1 MVRLP
6 HASLGAALLIGLLL
20 LSACGDRPAES
31 PADGVRDMLAGRWLR
46 EYHQEG
52 AGVQRVLTMERDGRF
67 FETARVFHAD
77 GAVTEHAHE
86 GKWFFDGTNLKRRYT
101 LFDGR
106 QPSAPQLPYVTHQL
120 SIASRHEFTG
130 TDNLRRRQVRYQ
142 RVREGAGLARL
153 VHHGQ
158 PASLATPHSPA
169 GESALPHNPVR

>member
-6 HASLGAALLIGLLL
+6 RAGLGAALLIGLLL
-20 LSACGDRPAES
+20 PACGDRPAES

-101 LFDGR
+101 LFDGK
-106 QPSAPQLPYVTHQL
+106 QPAAPQLPYVTHQL

-130 TDNLRRRQVRYQ
+130 TDNLRRRQVHYQ
-142 RVREGAGLARL
+142 RVREGATLSRLAQ
-153 VHHGQ
+153 HGQ
-158 PASLATPHSPA
+158 AGAFAAPRSPA
-169 GESALPHNPVR
+169 GPPALPHNPVR